1 MALPKHSEITD
12 SNEIHVPK
20 GFSEALPNSAPSKN
34 KNGELEWR
42 DIDNWGARANFN
54 ATIDPTP
61 ADDVNRGYSP
71 GSRWLNLTSHNYFI
85 CVSATA
91 NAAIWREVTNTPSE
105 IHIPRIDNP
114 HQVTKAQVGLGNVQ
128 NVKVNLHAPT
138 DPTISDDLSQGYSEG
153 SLWVNASTRAAYI
166 CVDPT
171 SGAALWAPLTVD
183 PGQLIGIDHRSLSH
197 MDSDDHPQ
205 YLHRDGSRPM
215 QGDLDLG
222 AHAIKNLVDASEP
235 ADAVTKSQ
243 LDTEAQARQQAD
255 SVLQN
260 SLASEASARAAEDLT
275 LLKLDGSRP
284 MSGDLDAGGN
294 KLIEVAS
301 GSSATDAVN
310 KGQLDS
316 ESSAR
321 SAADSLLQTNIN
333 TEAIARA
340 AEDLSFLKRDG
351 SRSLTGDLD
360 LASHKIKNVSSG
372 SLPNDAVNKG
382 QLDSEASARSGADAT
397 LQANIN
403 SETATRVSDGLTYVK
418 TDGTRPMAADLDL
431 GGHNIVNSG
440 NLNGISLANH
450 GSRHLPGGADALLAG
465 TPVSTG
471 TANSPG
477 TVNSFVRSDHVHN
490 TVLANQNVTSQTT
503 INNFTNASDTQ
514 ILSTTPAVGTYL
526 VLFNFNITVNS
537 NHDTATGNIYSGGAK
552 VSDSERARGS
562 GEESSIPLILSGQT
576 IITVNGSQLVE
587 LRCRVT
593 ASSTI
598 GNRSLTLIRIG

>member
-20 GFSEALPNSAPSKN
+20 GFSEALPNTAPSKN

-61 ADDVNRGYSP
+61 ADDANRGYSP

-91 NAAIWREVTNTPSE
+91 SAAIWREVTNTPSE

-138 DPTISDDLSQGYSEG
+138 DPTISDGLSQGYSEG

-183 PGQLIGIDHRSLSH
+183 PGQLIGIDHRTLSYL
-197 MDSDDHPQ
+197 DSDDHPQ

-222 AHAIKNLVDASEP
+222 THAIKNLADASEP

-243 LDTEAQARQQAD
+243 LDTEAQARQEAD
-255 SVLQN
+255 SILQN
-260 SLASEASARAAEDLT
+260 SLASEASARTAEDLT

-284 MSGDLDAGGN
+284 MASDLDAGGN
-294 KLIEVAS
+294 KLIGVAA
-301 GSSATDAVN
+301 GSSATDGVN

-321 SAADSLLQTNIN
+321 SAADSMLQTNIN
-333 TEAIARA
+333 SEAIARA
-340 AEDLSFLKRDG
+340 AEDLTFVKRDG

-360 LASHKIKNVSSG
+360 LASHKVKNVLAG
-372 SLPNDAVNKG
+372 ALPNDAVNKG
-382 QLDSEASARSGADAT
+382 QLDGEASARSGADAT

-403 SETATRVSDGLTYVK
+403 SETATRVSDGLTYLK
-418 TDGTRPMAADLDL
+418 TNGSRPMAADLDL
-431 GGHNIVNSG
+431 GGHHIVNSG
-440 NLNGISLANH
+440 NLNGINLATH
-450 GSRHLPGGADALLAG
+450 GSRHLPGGADPLLTG
-465 TPVSTG
+465 TPASTG

-477 TVNSFVRSDHVHN
+477 IANSFVRSDHVHN
-490 TVLANQNVTSQTT
+490 TVLTSQNVTSQTV
-503 INNFTNASDTQ
+503 INNFTNTSDTQ
-514 ILSTTPAVGTYL
+514 ILSVTPIAGTYL
-526 VLFNFNITVNS
+526 VLFNFNISVNS
-537 NHDTATGNIYSGGAK
+537 NFDTATGNIYSGGTK
-552 VSDSERARGS
+552 VVDSERTRAS
-562 GEESSIPLILSGQT
+562 GENSGTLLILSGLT
-576 IITVNGSQLVE
+576 IITVDGSQLVE

-593 ASSTI
+593 TSSTVK
-598 GNRSLTLIRIG
+598 NRSLTLVRMG